1 MDTTYLRKGNEH
13 LGQTFFSDKV
23 IDLLNELDDSIVSV
37 DNVTA
42 FKRKLGKLG
51 Y

>member
-1 MDTTYLRKGNEH
+1 
-13 LGQTFFSDKV
+13 
-23 IDLLNELDDSIVSV
+23 VSV
-37 DNVTA
+37 DNITA

>member
-1 MDTTYLRKGNEH
+1 MIVGP
-13 LGQTFFSDKV
+13 
-23 IDLLNELDDSIVSV
+23 IVSV

-42 FKRKLGKLG
+42 FKRMLGILG

>member
-1 MDTTYLRKGNEH
+1 MHKY
-13 LGQTFFSDKV
+13 FSARV
-23 IDLLNELDDSIVSV
+23 VDLFNELDDRTVSV